1 MRDRFIRQFGAADPF
16 KSIYNGGGKGGDAP
30 DAPDYTALA
39 KQQAKMQS
47 NLLRQQTQANRI
59 DQYTP
64 WGSVTYSSGGDFDQ
78 AGYDAAMKK
87 YERDLQKYNS
97 QQQNSLYFPPQVYGG
112 SNRTVGQWNDPI
124 GGNNWA
130 TAFSGSAIPPPQAP
144 SKSQFGYNPDKWSS
158 TMTLD
163 PQLQQLLENQWGAQG
178 QGYDELQNYLANIQ
192 DPNRINAAPINPG
205 QTAQDAIMARL
216 QPSFNDRDEE
226 IRNRLYNQGVRPGTE
241 AWDKEMLN
249 FERTRNDAFSQAAL
263 QGIDLDFRARQN
275 ALAEQGMP
283 LNAINTFL
291 SGGQVNPPQFQQAGQ
306 AGAAQAPDLLGAAQ
320 AQYGSA
326 LNSYNASQ
334 ASQGNM
340 LGGLFSLGGAA
351 LGGFGGLGGA
361 LGAATG
367 GNVAGGINLA
377 GYNPFSV
384 FGF

>member
-1 MRDRFIRQFGAADPF
+1 MRDRFIRQFGSADPF

-30 DAPDYTALA
+30 DPPDYIALA
-39 KQQAKMQS
+39 KLQADMQS
-47 NLLRQQTQANRI
+47 DLLRQQTQANRI
-59 DQYTP
+59 NQYTP
-64 WGSVTYSSGGDFDQ
+64 WGSITYSRGGGFDQ
-78 AGYDAAMKK
+78 AGYDAAM
-87 YERDLQKYNS
+87 EQYNKQMQLYN
-97 QQQNSLYFPPQVYGG
+97 QQISALPPQRKGG
-112 SNRTVGQWNDPI
+112 WNLLPGLTYDGGGISHPMPTAPI
-124 GGNNWA
+124 
-130 TAFSGSAIPPPQAP
+130 AP
-144 SKSQFGYNPDKWSS
+144 SKSQFVYNPDQWSS

-306 AGAAQAPDLLGAAQ
+306 AGVAQSPDLLGAAQ

-377 GYNPFSV
+377 GYNPFSA

>member
-1 MRDRFIRQFGAADPF
+1 MRDRFIRQLGSADPF
-16 KSIYNGGGKGGDAP
+16 RSIYNGGGKPDDPP
-30 DAPDYTALA
+30 DAPNYEALA
-39 KQQAKMQS
+39 KEQAKMQS
-47 NLLRQQTQANRI
+47 KLLRQQTQANRI
-59 DQYTP
+59 NQYTP
-64 WGSVTYSSGGDFDQ
+64 WGSLTYSHGGNFDQ
-78 AGYDAAMKK
+78 AGYDAAMKQYNK
-87 YERDLQKYNS
+87 ELQRYNQQVS
-97 QQQNSLYFPPQVYGG
+97 QSSSGMPAYRQGG
-112 SNRTVGQWNDPI
+112 SLQPTNI
-124 GGNNWA
+124 GTSYSASSASGL
-130 TAFSGSAIPPPQAP
+130 TAPKAP
-144 SKSQFGYNPDKWSS
+144 SKSQFGYRPDQWSS
-158 TMTLD
+158 TMQLA
-163 PQLQQLLENQWGAQG
+163 PELQQLLENQWGAQG

-216 QPSFNDRDEE
+216 QPSFADRDEE

-241 AWDKEMLN
+241 AWDKEMAN

-306 AGAAQAPDLLGAAQ
+306 AGVAQSPDLLGAAQ

-377 GYNPFSV
+377 GSNPFKV